1 MRLEGDDVDAL
12 CVHLVEAISSCHVA
26 TTPSA
31 PVDIRGRGVRITF
44 RSRRSSHPLF
54 MVKTEMRGACH
65 DENHETQKNG

>member
-54 MVKTEMRGACH
+54 MVKTELRGAVSCS
-65 DENHETQKNG
+65 NHGRSNPC